1 MAGSLE
7 FIKSASGTSV
17 STLDIDNCFS
27 ANYDVYKILITKLDF
42 SANSDLRI
50 KYKNSGGLVS
60 TSTYDYAL
68 LNLKSYGAF
77 TESRVTSTTFLYTAF
92 AYSPTSNAIGNQCYI
107 FNPYDSSSYTFA
119 EGQSSA
125 FVNGLGSYGT
135 KWIGVEK
142 TAQQITGIQFLTSAG
157 TFDNLTVNVYGVK
170 G

>member
-1 MAGSLE
+1 MAGNLE
-7 FIKSASGTSV
+7 FIKSATGTSV

-68 LNLKSYGAF
+68 LNLKSYAVF

-125 FVNGLGSYGT
+125 FINGFGSYGT

-142 TAQQITGIQFLTSAG
+142 TAQQIVGIQFLPSTG
-157 TFDNLTVNVYGVK
+157 TFDNITVNVYGVK
-170 G
+170 

>member
-17 STLDIDNCFS
+17 STLDVDNCFS
-27 ANYDVYKILITKLDF
+27 DKYDVYKILISKLDL
-42 SANSDLRI
+42 SANAELRI
-50 KYKNSGGLVS
+50 KYKNSSGLVT

-68 LNLKSYGAF
+68 LNLKGYSVF
-77 TESRVTSTTFLYTAF
+77 TETRVTSTTFLYTAF

-119 EGQSSA
+119 QGQSSA
-125 FVNGLGSYGT
+125 YLNGFGSYGT

-142 TAQQITGIQFLTSAG
+142 TAQQIVGIQFLPSTGS
-157 TFDNLTVNVYGVK
+157 FDNLDVKVYGVK
-170 G
+170 

>member
-42 SANSDLRI
+42 SANASLYI
-50 KYKNSGGLVS
+50 KYKNSSGLVT

-68 LNLKSYGAF
+68 LNLKSYAVF
-77 TESRVTSTTFLYTAF
+77 TEASDTSTTFLYTAF

-107 FNPYDSSSYTFA
+107 FNPYDSSSYTLA
-119 EGQSSA
+119 QGQSSA
-125 FVNGLGSYGT
+125 FLNGFGSYGT
-135 KWIGVEK
+135 KWVGVEK
-142 TAQQITGIQFLTSAG
+142 TAQQIVGIQFLPG
-157 TFDNLTVNVYGVK
+157 TGSFDNIEISVYGVK
-170 G
+170 Q

>member
-7 FIKSASGTSV
+7 FITSASGTSV
-17 STLDIDNCFS
+17 STLDVDNCFS

-50 KYKNSGGLVS
+50 KYKNSGGLVT

-68 LNLKSYGAF
+68 LNLKSYNVF

-92 AYSPTSNAIGNQCYI
+92 AYSPTSNTIGNQCYI
-107 FNPYDSSSYTFA
+107 FNPYDSSSFTFA

-125 FVNGLGSYGT
+125 FLNGFGSYGT

-142 TAQQITGIQFLTSAG
+142 TAQQIVGIQFLPG
-157 TFDNLTVNVYGVK
+157 TGSPDNIEISVYGVK
-170 G
+170 Q

>member
-1 MAGSLE
+1 MAGNLE
-7 FIKSASGTSV
+7 FITSASGTSV

-42 SANSDLRI
+42 SANSEVRI
-50 KYKNSGGLVS
+50 KYKNSGGLVT

-68 LNLKSYGAF
+68 LNLKSYGGF
-77 TESRVTSTTFLYTAF
+77 TETRVPSTTFLYTAF
-92 AYSPTSNAIGNQCYI
+92 SYSPTSNSIGYQCYI

-119 EGQSSA
+119 EGQSSS
-125 FVNGLGSYGT
+125 FLNGFGSYGS

-157 TFDNLTVNVYGVK
+157 SFDNIEISVYGVK
-170 G
+170 Q